1 MNRTLIAAI
10 VLVLTASAFG
20 CAGKRQVP
28 DEQNERSYKSTQKNQ
43 EDGSAATASNENA
56 KPANKPVS
64 QDPIKATGPVA
75 TVDGEQIPASEF
87 NKEIER
93 IIASGLPPAML
104 GQVSSK
110 IVEKLVDRYLIDAE
124 IEENEIKVSDEEMDE
139 KLSEIREQF
148 AQASEQMGSETSLE
162 ALTQQL
168 GISADELRDSIRQ
181 SIAIEKL
188 LVKRGMDTP
197 SDEKVRKFYE
207 DNKSRFERPEEVH
220 ARHIL
225 IQVKKDADQTAWD
238 AAKKKAEMI
247 QKEASKDD
255 VDFAELAKNKSEGPS
270 ASQGGDLGFFPR
282 GRMVPEFEKVA
293 FSMKPGDISEPVRTA
308 FGWHVIK
315 VVERHEAGPVPFEEV
330 SEDLAAQMKNQ
341 AVQEALVAFLDE
353 LRKDATIEIHSDNI
367 Q

>member
-1 MNRTLIAAI
+1 MIRTLIAAI
-10 VLVLTASAFG
+10 VLVLTASTFG
-20 CAGKRQVP
+20 CAGSPEVP
-28 DEQNERSYKSTQKNQ
+28 DEPQKRSYKSTEEGEGESTPEQ
-43 EDGSAATASNENA
+43 SADA

-75 TVDGEQIPASEF
+75 TVDGEEIPAAEF

-124 IEENEIKVSDEEMDE
+124 IAEKDVEVSDEEIGE
-139 KLSEIREQF
+139 KMEEVRQQF
-148 AQASEQMGSETSLE
+148 AKASEQFGNQASLE
-162 ALTQQL
+162 AITKQL
-168 GISADELRDSIRQ
+168 GISKEELRDSIEQ

-188 LVKRGMDTP
+188 LEKRGLETP
-197 SDEKVRKFYE
+197 SDDKVKEFYE
-207 DNKSRFERPEEVH
+207 DNKAQFERPEEVH

-225 IQVKKDADQTAWD
+225 VQVERGSDDAAWD

-247 QKEASKDD
+247 RKEA
-255 VDFAELAKNKSEGPS
+255 VAEGADFAELAKKKSEGPS
-270 ASQGGDLGFFPR
+270 AKQGGDLGFFPR
-282 GRMVPEFEKVA
+282 GRMVPEFEEVA
-293 FSMKPGDISEPVRTA
+293 FSLKPGDVSEPVRTQ

-315 VVERHEAGPVPFEEV
+315 VVDRHEAGPVPFEEV
-330 SEDLAAQMKNQ
+330 SEELAAQMKNK
-341 AVQEALVAFLDE
+341 AVQEALVGFLEE
-353 LRKDATIEIHSDNI
+353 LRKDATIEIHEDNI